1 MMIGGEEVGLWGEG
15 TKSRPNLV
23 KIKTLKMIHVETNL
37 FFMAENCF
45 TFSFVQLHDMVHC
58 MFWRMMLQ
66 LVATVKP
73 PTS

>member
-1 MMIGGEEVGLWGEG
+1 MML
-15 TKSRPNLV
+15 
-23 KIKTLKMIHVETNL
+23 HVETNL

-58 MFWRMMLQ
+58 MFWRIMLQ